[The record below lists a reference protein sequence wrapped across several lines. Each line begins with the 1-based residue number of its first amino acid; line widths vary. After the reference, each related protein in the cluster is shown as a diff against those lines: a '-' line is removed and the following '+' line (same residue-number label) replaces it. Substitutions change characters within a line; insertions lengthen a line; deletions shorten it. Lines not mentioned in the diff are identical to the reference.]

1 MGRKQTGRNR
11 WLCGIGMVSSCLVLG
26 WGMPD
31 AIAAERIVFRYAGF
45 ERSLSVEELAAF
57 AETGELSSDLE
68 HYTNRTDKDPEE
80 LQRALVRPIPMR
92 LVFLDVALNSWVGE
106 MLLERVGQTIHT
118 SSGEANQEALRS
130 ALILSAS
137 DDDAISLIEVI
148 QAYPTEEVYVDG
160 ENLLE
165 TYYQVSRWSDRA
177 QELYEMMERLNPG
190 REE

>member
-26 WGMPD
+26 WGMPA

-45 ERSLSVEELAAF
+45 ERSLSVQELTTF
-57 AETGELSSDLE
+57 AETGELSSNLA
-68 HYTNRTDKDPEE
+68 HYANRTDKDPDD
-80 LQRALVRPIPMR
+80 LRRALVRPIPMR
-92 LVFLDVALNSWVGE
+92 LVFLDAALNSWVGE
-106 MLLERVGQTIHT
+106 MLLDRVGQTIHT
-118 SSGEANQEALRS
+118 SSGEANQQALRA

-137 DDDAISLIEVI
+137 DDDAITLLEVI
-148 QAYPTEEVYVDG
+148 QNYPTEEVYVDG
-160 ENLLE
+160 ENLLT

-177 QELYEMMERLNPG
+177 QELFEMVERLNPA